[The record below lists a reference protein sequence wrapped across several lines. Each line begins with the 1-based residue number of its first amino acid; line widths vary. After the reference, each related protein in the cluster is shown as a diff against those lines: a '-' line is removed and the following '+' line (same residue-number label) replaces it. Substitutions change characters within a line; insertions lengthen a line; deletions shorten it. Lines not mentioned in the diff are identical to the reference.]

1 MKVLLLSMFFV
12 LGGCTSYYTLAPNGG
27 PIWVAGVES
36 GTDSVL
42 YCEVKEAE
50 KPSPVCYPAKMAKER
65 NENQGVKRKQSIK
78 RKRVKLP

>member
-50 KPSPVCYPAKMAKER
+50 KPSPVCYSAKIDEREGTKKET
-65 NENQGVKRKQSIK
+65 KK
-78 RKRVKLP
+78 